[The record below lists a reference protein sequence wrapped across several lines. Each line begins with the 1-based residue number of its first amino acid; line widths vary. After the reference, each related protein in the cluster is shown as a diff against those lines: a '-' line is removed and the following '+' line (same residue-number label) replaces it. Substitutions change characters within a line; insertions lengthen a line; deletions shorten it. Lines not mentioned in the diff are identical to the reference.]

1 MRISSTFSFFF
12 FCQQFGKFATSFSR
26 EDGKT
31 RCRQCLWRFLFRSC
45 PPPCASALITK
56 INQVWCCSR
65 STFRGCHS
73 KKHTGEAKIQ
83 KYTSCVSPSRRTT
96 LSSFDKKIKKKN
108 KIYIYISNVF
118 AVRRNQRVASE
129 KRPPPKAR
137 RGIFK
142 RNERKRNE
150 TKEEFVEEKKE
161 KNNFGAFLHQNYSFL
176 GTSGIKSIK

>member
-1 MRISSTFSFFF
+1 MRISSTFSFF

-96 LSSFDKKIKKKN
+96 LSSFDKKIKKK
-108 KIYIYISNVF
+108 KQDIYIYISNVF

-150 TKEEFVEEKKE
+150 TKEEFVEKKE

>member
-108 KIYIYISNVF
+108 KIYIYIYQTCSPFV
-118 AVRRNQRVASE
+118 V
-129 KRPPPKAR
+129 
-137 RGIFK
+137 I
-142 RNERKRNE
+142 NESQAKNDRHQKLVGGFLNE
-150 TKEEFVEEKKE
+150 TKENVTKRKRNSLKK
-161 KNNFGAFLHQNYSFL
+161 K
-176 GTSGIKSIK
+176 KKK

>member
-1 MRISSTFSFFF
+1 M
-12 FCQQFGKFATSFSR
+12 
-26 EDGKT
+26 
-31 RCRQCLWRFLFRSC
+31 
-45 PPPCASALITK
+45 
-56 INQVWCCSR
+56 
-65 STFRGCHS
+65 
-73 KKHTGEAKIQ
+73 
-83 KYTSCVSPSRRTT
+83 SPSRRTT
-96 LSSFDKKIKKKN
+96 LSSFDKKIKKK
-108 KIYIYISNVF
+108 KQDMYIYISNVF

-150 TKEEFVEEKKE
+150 TKEEFVEKKE